1 MIMAMIFIVISICGV
16 LQIYLSLKKTKEI
29 KRKILST
36 NIIASQEVANKKQ
49 PFKDSMAGVFI
60 FIEKLHANLI
70 GKKTSTFLSM

>member
-29 KRKILST
+29 KGKILST

-60 FIEKLHANLI
+60 EKLHANLI
-70 GKKTSTFLSM
+70 GKKRAHF